1 MRVEI
6 TTERLRL
13 VPIGE
18 ANVSSLFAYAGDP
31 ETARLMAFLPFA
43 DEAEAAEFLRRADE
57 EWRKPRPDAY
67 EFAVLLDGAHV
78 GGVSLYMEDGAGELG
93 WIIRREYWRRG
104 IALEA
109 ARALVA
115 YFSAHGVRRFIAHCD
130 AENEPSRRLM
140 ERLGM
145 QPVSLTA
152 GRRNR
157 GSDEERREWMY
168 LLDV

>member
-57 EWRKPRPDAY
+57 EWRKPRPYAY
-67 EFAVLLDGAHV
+67 EFAVLL
-78 GGVSLYMEDGAGELG
+78 DGAGELG

-115 YFSAHGVRRFIAHCD
+115 YFSARGVRRFIAHCD

-168 LLDV
+168 ELEV